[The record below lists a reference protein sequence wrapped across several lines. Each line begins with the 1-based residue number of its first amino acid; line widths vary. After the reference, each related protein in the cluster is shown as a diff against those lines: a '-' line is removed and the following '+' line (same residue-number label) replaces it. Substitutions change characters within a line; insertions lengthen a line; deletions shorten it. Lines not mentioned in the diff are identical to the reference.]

1 MELRKMNKE
10 VESISPTR
18 PVPDM
23 CQIYM
28 HDLMVL
34 PLILLV
40 RGLFPFSTPGNR
52 LGEIK

>member
-1 MELRKMNKE
+1 MNKE
-10 VESISPTR
+10 VESISPTH